1 MHQSEVEASNQ
12 SVKGIYYG
20 SLSEDIALPMLSLAP
35 ELTLRGV
42 KAIFNEK
49 TDVWTFGITLIELY
63 QLGKLPYPGFE
74 SVNDVLKFVWTGHIH
89 PQPKFCPDAVYDR
102 VVKACLSQ
110 KRDRPM
116 ISAVLRELQQLM
128 GVNVDV
134 PDRNDPQISRN
145 SISSRAQVTP
155 ISNIPEPLVTGYSD
169 RSSNRDRLAF
179 NRGDM
184 YSPTGMP
191 HFQSNQ
197 NNELDHLQPS
207 ESGID
212 TSGYALTH
220 IPIAARSDPHN
231 IHESSA

>member
-1 MHQSEVEASNQ
+1 MHQSDVEASNQ
-12 SVKGIYYG
+12 SLEGIYYG

-63 QLGKLPYPGFE
+63 QLGKLPYPGFQ
-74 SVNDVLKFVWTGHIH
+74 SVDDVLKFVWTGHIH

-110 KRDRPM
+110 KRDRPVT
-116 ISAVLRELQQLM
+116 SVVLRELQQLM

-134 PDRNDPQISRN
+134 PDRNDPQISQN

-155 ISNIPEPLVTGYSD
+155 ISNIPQPMNQGYDRFLVPNQT
-169 RSSNRDRLAF
+169 SSN
-179 NRGDM
+179 GSGIM
-184 YSPTGMP
+184 YSPMVIP
-191 HFQSNQ
+191 SNQSNQ
-197 NNELDHLQPS
+197 NNRLDHL
-207 ESGID
+207 E
-212 TSGYALTH
+212 LTQV
-220 IPIAARSDPHN
+220 SMT
-231 IHESSA
+231 